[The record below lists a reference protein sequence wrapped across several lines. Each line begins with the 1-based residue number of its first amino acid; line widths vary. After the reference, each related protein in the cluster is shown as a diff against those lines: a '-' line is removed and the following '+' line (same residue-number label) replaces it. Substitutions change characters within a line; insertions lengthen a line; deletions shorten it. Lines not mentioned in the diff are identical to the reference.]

1 MNRCSFS
8 AADLA
13 RIKRAV
19 ERVRAQV
26 GVTEDVPRAA
36 LLRALLHRGLD
47 LAETRE
53 ITGASLIDG
62 EAPTNIEFRII
73 ASDGDRL
80 TRLRRRLHA
89 ERPFSAFPALAKIE
103 RALILFALADVE
115 MPAAFARFSRDV
127 LASRIGRGDRG
138 RS

>member
-8 AADLA
+8 GADLA
-13 RIKRAV
+13 RIARAV
-19 ERVRAQV
+19 ERVRVQV

-36 LLRALLHRGLD
+36 LLRALLQRGLD

-53 ITGASLIDG
+53 ITGVSLVDG
-62 EAPTNIEFRII
+62 EAPTSVEFRITTT
-73 ASDGDRL
+73 ARDRL

-115 MPAAFARFSRDV
+115 MPAPFARFSREV
-127 LASRIGRGDRG
+127 LASRLARSGQGRA
-138 RS
+138 